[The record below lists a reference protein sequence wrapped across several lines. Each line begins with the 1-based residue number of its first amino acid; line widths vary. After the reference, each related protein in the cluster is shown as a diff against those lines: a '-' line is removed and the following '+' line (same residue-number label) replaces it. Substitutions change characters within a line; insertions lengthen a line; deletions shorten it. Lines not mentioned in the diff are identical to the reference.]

1 MLKDMFS
8 SKKFVVFFSMV
19 GVAALSVFGGMEEAA
34 AKELIGNITPIAMAY
49 LGAQGLADFGKHGKK
64 KE

>member
-1 MLKDMFS
+1 MLKDMFT
-8 SKKFVVFFSMV
+8 SKKFVVFFTMV
-19 GVAALSVFGGMEEAA
+19 AVAALSTFGGIEEAQ
-34 AKELIGNITPIAMAY
+34 AKELISNITPIAMAY